1 MLNDQL
7 RSRTVGCKM
16 TDAECERLTAL
27 AERDGLTLSEW
38 CRNVLLARA
47 DGEKPRTVEEIM
59 LAEVLA
65 LRTILLNAFYQLAR
79 GEALTPGEM
88 QSLIE
93 RADHDKLSKAQERF
107 VAAAGGAA

>member
-1 MLNDQL
+1 MPNDQL

-27 AERDGLTLSEW
+27 AEAGGLTLSEW

-47 DGEKPRTVEEIM
+47 DGEKHRTVDEIV

-79 GEALTPGEM
+79 GETLTPTEM

-93 RADHDKLSKAQERF
+93 RADQNKLSKAQERF
-107 VAAAGGAA
+107 AAMAGGTA